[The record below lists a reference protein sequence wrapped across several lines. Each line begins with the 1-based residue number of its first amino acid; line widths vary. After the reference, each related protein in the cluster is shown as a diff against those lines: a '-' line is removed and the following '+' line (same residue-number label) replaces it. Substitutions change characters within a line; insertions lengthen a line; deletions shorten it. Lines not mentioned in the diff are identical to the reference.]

1 MCEPA
6 GSANVPPSQFGRIG
20 GTGGGVEMMGAA
32 RGVRG
37 IVAGV
42 FVIGATMVGFAA
54 NAVSAGAGV
63 AGIPCEVQDGRDDV
77 APAQDG
83 QVVSCAQLEVTKVVT
98 GTPAPSPAPGTTFD
112 VVVDCVPTET
122 DGMVP
127 EDGVEA
133 EQAPPGQS
141 PPFTTTLTFPEGG
154 GTQSV
159 FIDRPSECAV
169 SETPPAGCT
178 LSSIDPAT
186 TAIEDP
192 ILYPVTVTNNCDPP
206 VEAAE
211 AAEAVV
217 GVPTFTG

>member
-1 MCEPA
+1 MFVVSVVAA
-6 GSANVPPSQFGRIG
+6 GLV
-20 GTGGGVEMMGAA
+20 
-32 RGVRG
+32 
-37 IVAGV
+37 VAGP
-42 FVIGATMVGFAA
+42 
-54 NAVSAGAGV
+54 SAGAGV
-63 AGIPCEVQDGRDDV
+63 SGIPCEVEGGDDIVPERV

-83 QVVSCAQLEVTKVVT
+83 RVVSCAQLEVTKVVT

-133 EQAPPGQS
+133 EQAPPGQA
-141 PPFTTTLTFPEGG
+141 PPFTTTLTFPESG

-206 VEAAE
+206 VEPAA
-211 AAEAVV
+211 AVV
-217 GVPTFTG
+217 EVPRFTG

>member
-1 MCEPA
+1 
-6 GSANVPPSQFGRIG
+6 
-20 GTGGGVEMMGAA
+20 MGAA

-37 IVAGV
+37 IVAGA
-42 FVIGATMVGFAA
+42 FVVSVVAA
-54 NAVSAGAGV
+54 GLVVAAPSAGAGV
-63 AGIPCEVQDGRDDV
+63 SGIPCEVEEGGQDDV

-83 QVVSCAQLEVTKVVT
+83 RVTSCAQLEITKVVT
-98 GTPAPSPAPGTTFD
+98 GTPAPSPAPGTTFA
-112 VVVDCVPTET
+112 VVVDCVPTER

-127 EDGVEA
+127 ENGVEA

-159 FIDRPSECAV
+159 FVDRPSDCTV
-169 SETPPAGCT
+169 SEAPPPGCT
-178 LSSIDPAT
+178 LTSIDPGT
-186 TAIEDP
+186 TEIREP

-206 VEAAE
+206 VVAAE